1 MVLDEVQR
9 APDLF
14 SYVQTITDASDAA
27 GQFILSGSQ
36 NFLLLQSTSQS
47 LAGRSANLHLLPF
60 SLSELERRRAHTIA
74 TIGRT
79 LPRRPATDRD
89 VMETLFRGFYP
100 RIHDKNLDPQR
111 WLRDYDQTYVERDV
125 RQIVNVG
132 ELETFRRFVRLC
144 AGRNGQ
150 LLNLSALGNDCGV
163 THTTA
168 RRWLSALE
176 ASFLV
181 VLLRP
186 HHRSFNKRLVKS
198 PKLCF
203 LDTGLVCYLLGVR
216 SPEQLRLHSARG
228 GIFESF
234 VLSELF
240 KTRLHAGLSPDCYF
254 WRDSTGHETD
264 ILLEN
269 GLDVI
274 ALEVKSGQTVASDFF
289 KGIRCWRA
297 LIDNPDA
304 PAAIVYAGDRSFR
317 REGITVYLWSDL

>member
-1 MVLDEVQR
+1 
-9 APDLF
+9 
-14 SYVQTITDASDAA
+14 
-27 GQFILSGSQ
+27 
-36 NFLLLQSTSQS
+36 
-47 LAGRSANLHLLPF
+47 
-60 SLSELERRRAHTIA
+60 
-74 TIGRT
+74 
-79 LPRRPATDRD
+79 
-89 VMETLFRGFYP
+89 
-100 RIHDKNLDPQR
+100 
-111 WLRDYDQTYVERDV
+111 
-125 RQIVNVG
+125 
-132 ELETFRRFVRLC
+132 
-144 AGRNGQ
+144 
-150 LLNLSALGNDCGV
+150 
-163 THTTA
+163 
-168 RRWLSALE
+168 
-176 ASFLV
+176 
-181 VLLRP
+181 
-186 HHRSFNKRLVKS
+186 
-198 PKLCF
+198 
-203 LDTGLVCYLLGVR
+203 VR